1 LALFQCQA
9 EDECNPQI
17 IAFHCLLA
25 CLLFPTLYVKGVP
38 VNFEST
44 QTAQDLVAFLEKSP
58 SPFHCVQEAKERL
71 IAKGF
76 IALEETDSWN
86 CEAGK
91 GYVVTRGGSSLVAFR
106 LGQRSPSDAGFRII
120 GAHTDSPNL
129 RLKPRFAKT
138 KEGILQFD
146 VDVYGGV
153 LLATWGDRDLGLA
166 GRVVIH
172 EENNFRSLL
181 LRIDRPVCRVANLAI
196 HLNREVNEKG
206 LYLNKHQHLAPI
218 AAHWNSPG
226 SPADAVRMWVGESLQ
241 INPEQIV
248 GHDLSLF
255 DIQKPTLGGQRDEF
269 IFSARLDNQAMCYS
283 AVASL
288 LQSESSQEKTAVI
301 ALFDHE
307 EVGSVSTRGADG
319 PFLDEVL
326 SRLSGNIEQRSKA
339 YARSFMISADMAH
352 AVHPNYSDLHDANH
366 MPRLNAGPVL
376 KTNYNQRYASDGESS
391 ALFRYLC
398 QKNSIPCQEFVNR
411 PDLACGSTIG
421 PISAAKLGIRT
432 VDVGNPMLSMH
443 SIREM
448 AGSSDPAFMA
458 TVQASFLRGE

>member
-1 LALFQCQA
+1 M
-9 EDECNPQI
+9 
-17 IAFHCLLA
+17 
-25 CLLFPTLYVKGVP
+25 K
-38 VNFEST
+38 FEAI
-44 QTAQDLVAFLEKSP
+44 QTAHDLVAFLEKSP
-58 SPFHCVQEAKERL
+58 SPFHCVQEAKARL
-71 IAKGF
+71 VARGF
-76 IALEETDSWN
+76 IALEEAADWH
-86 CEAGK
+86 CEPGT
-91 GYVVTRGGSSLVAFR
+91 GYVATRGGSSLIAFR
-106 LGQRSPSDAGFRII
+106 VGQKAAADAGFVIV

-129 RLKPRFAKT
+129 RLKPRLAKT
-138 KEGILQFD
+138 KEGLLQFD

-166 GRVVIH
+166 GRVVVR
-172 EENNFRSLL
+172 EGQGFRSEL
-181 LRIDRPVCRVANLAI
+181 LRIDRPLCRVTNLAI

-206 LYLNKHQHLAPI
+206 LAFNKHQHLAPI
-218 AAHWNSPG
+218 VAHWDATGTPG
-226 SPADAVRMWVGESLQ
+226 DAIRTWVSEWLQVSPA
-241 INPEQIV
+241 QIV

-269 IFSARLDNQAMCYS
+269 IFSARLDNQAMCHAAVS
-283 AVASL
+283 AL
-288 LQSESSQEKTAVI
+288 LQTEASQEKTAVI

-307 EVGSVSTRGADG
+307 EVGSSSTRGADG

-326 SRLSGNIEQRSKA
+326 SRLSGGLEQRAKA
-339 YARSFMISADMAH
+339 YARSYLISADMAH
-352 AVHPNYSDLHDANH
+352 AVHPNYSEYHDANH

-391 ALFRYLC
+391 ALFHYLC
-398 QKNSIPCQEFVNR
+398 QKHDVPCQEFVNR

-448 AGSSDPAFMA
+448 AGSQDPALMA
-458 TVQASFLRGE
+458 TVQSAFLQGDF

>member
-1 LALFQCQA
+1 MKPEA
-9 EDECNPQI
+9 
-17 IAFHCLLA
+17 
-25 CLLFPTLYVKGVP
+25 
-38 VNFEST
+38 T

-71 IAKGF
+71 VAKGF
-76 IALEETDSWN
+76 VALEEADAWR
-86 CEAGK
+86 CIPGV
-91 GYVVTRGGSSLVAFR
+91 GYVVTRGGSSLIAFR
-106 LGQRSPSDAGFRII
+106 VGQSALSDAGFRII
-120 GAHTDSPNL
+120 GAHTDSPTL
-129 RLKPRFAKT
+129 RLKPRFAKA
-138 KEGILQFD
+138 KEGLLQFD

-166 GRVVIH
+166 GRVVLR
-172 EENNFRSLL
+172 EANGFRSEL
-181 LRIDRPVCRVANLAI
+181 LRIDRPLCRVANLAI

-206 LYLNKHQHLAPI
+206 LSFNKHQHLAPI
-218 AAHWNSPG
+218 VAHWNATGTPG
-226 SPADAVRMWVGESLQ
+226 DAIRSWVAESLQ
-241 INPEQIV
+241 VSPEQIV

-255 DIQKPTLGGQRDEF
+255 DVQTPTLGGQYDEF
-269 IFSARLDNQAMCYS
+269 IFSARLDNQAMCHAAVS
-283 AVASL
+283 AIA
-288 LQSESSQEKTAVI
+288 QTESSQEKTAII

-307 EVGSVSTRGADG
+307 EVGSTSNRGADG

-326 SRLSGNIEQRSKA
+326 SRLSGSLEQRSKA
-339 YARSFMISADMAH
+339 YARSYMISADMAH
-352 AVHPNYSDLHDANH
+352 AVHPNYSELHDANH

-398 QKNSIPCQEFVNR
+398 QKHDVPCQEFVNR

-448 AGSSDPAFMA
+448 AGSLDPVLML
-458 TVQASFLRGE
+458 TVQSAFLRGDF

>member
-1 LALFQCQA
+1 M
-9 EDECNPQI
+9 
-17 IAFHCLLA
+17 
-25 CLLFPTLYVKGVP
+25 K
-38 VNFEST
+38 FEAT
-44 QTAQDLVAFLEKSP
+44 HTAQDLVAFLSQSP

-71 IAKGF
+71 LAKGF
-76 IALEETDSWN
+76 TALDESEDWRCTPG
-86 CEAGK
+86 E
-91 GYVVTRGGSSLVAFR
+91 GYVVTRGGSSLIAFR
-106 LGQRSPSDAGFRII
+106 VGQKAPSDAGFCIV

-166 GRVVIH
+166 GRVVIR
-172 EENNFRSLL
+172 EDKGFRSAL
-181 LRIDRPVCRVANLAI
+181 LRVDKPLCRVTNLAI

-206 LYLNKHQHLAPI
+206 LAFNKHQHLAPI
-218 AAHWNSPG
+218 VAHWNATGTPG
-226 SPADAVRMWVGESLQ
+226 DAVRAWVAESLQ
-241 INPEQIV
+241 VSPEQIV

-255 DIQKPTLGGQRDEF
+255 DIQKPTLGGQHDEF
-269 IFSARLDNQAMCYS
+269 IFSARLDNQAMCHAAVS
-283 AVASL
+283 AI
-288 LQSESSQEKTAVI
+288 LQTESAQEKTAVI

-307 EVGSVSTRGADG
+307 EVGSSSTRGADG

-326 SRLSGNIEQRSKA
+326 SRLAGSLEQRAKA
-339 YARSFMISADMAH
+339 YARSYMISADMAH
-352 AVHPNYSDLHDANH
+352 AVHPNYSEFHDVNH

-391 ALFRYLC
+391 ALFRHLC
-398 QKNSIPCQEFVNR
+398 QKSDVPCQEFVNR

-448 AGSSDPAFMA
+448 AGSADPALMA
-458 TVQASFLRGE
+458 TVQSAFLRGDF